1 MDLYLVLGGIVGLSG
16 LLVGLSFAV
25 GRMKLVAQLQHNS
38 LNTARLEEELRNTRR
53 KAEADHQL
61 AMEATDTLKR
71 RVQEQAQH
79 TAGVQ
84 EKLDAMLAER
94 HTVAE
99 KYVSRIGELEGTV
112 REKDAQIAR
121 QEKEFRERVARL
133 NAELRQVL
141 GDLQG
146 EQKAA

>member
-16 LLVGLSFAV
+16 LLVGLSFAI
-25 GRMKLVAQLQHNS
+25 GRMKLIQQLQHSS
-38 LNTARLEEELRNTRR
+38 LNAARLEEELRNTRR

-61 AMEATDTLKR
+61 ATEATDLLKR
-71 RVQEQAQH
+71 RAQEQAQA
-79 TAGVQ
+79 TCAVQ

-94 HTVAE
+94 HNVSE
-99 KYVSRIGELEGTV
+99 KYVARIGELEGII
-112 REKDAQIAR
+112 REKDAQLAR

-146 EQKAA
+146 DQKAA